1 MDKEQGG
8 IFMRIRKLKLRLRAF
23 GKKVFEYE
31 PSIEA
36 INNYTWFMR
45 GIVVGEWVMII
56 SALIKARRDNK

>member
-1 MDKEQGG
+1 MLRKL
-8 IFMRIRKLKLRLRAF
+8 RIRIRAF
-23 GKKVFEYE
+23 GRKVIDYE